1 MSRTYRNNPRREDGS
16 LMWVI
21 DYGISA
27 YTGKH
32 ITYARFNTV
41 CIDDGKSRDG
51 LYGHRS
57 AKIDKRIGNKK
68 YRAIVKQSIH
78 HGRDIPKKKNQYWDS
93 YY

>member
-1 MSRTYRNNPRREDGS
+1 MCRTYRNNPRWEDGS

-32 ITYARFNTV
+32 HTYARFNTV

-51 LYGHRS
+51 QYNRRS
-57 AKIDKRIGNKK
+57 SHIDKRIGNKR
-68 YRAIVKQSIH
+68 YRAKIKQALY
-78 HGRDIPKKKNQYWDS
+78 HGKEYPKRMWYWDS